1 MIHTRPC
8 PTCGQVH
15 SVLVVC
21 PTRQEKELLARETF
35 EMAPAAVMGAAGP
48 IGRIDPIGPYGRIA
62 LQTARETFGMAPTTC
77 MRCGRALTALDG
89 MHGLCETCD
98 PNSFRNTA
106 KAYDERRARELLA
119 EEIRAAAFWECV
131 VVAVEGSD
139 GNPDELLARI
149 AGLVQ
154 EWQVGGEQP
163 SPRCP
168 DSHPPM
174 LGGEPGQCERPAGHD
189 DPHRFVRD
197 GATTEWR
204 VPCDFGSF
212 RRCAR
217 ERGHGGDHVVEVELR
232 FPATKKGP
240 R

>member
-154 EWQVGGEQP
+154 EWQVG
-163 SPRCP
+163 
-168 DSHPPM
+168 
-174 LGGEPGQCERPAGHD
+174 RPAPIADAEGDADAPSFKPTVPPRPASALRAAWARGMSGRPYPGDLGAIHPDNCRNCEEGGHPD
-189 DPHRFVRD
+189 YCGWLWPEDL
-197 GATTEWR
+197 TE
-204 VPCDFGSF
+204 
-212 RRCAR
+212 
-217 ERGHGGDHVVEVELR
+217 
-232 FPATKKGP
+232 KGP